1 MSDPYNL
8 YQTQKRCL
16 DHTEGTKST
25 PVFDQLMKN
34 DAKSSKKLTDD
45 LCKNLTTLLIDDEKC
60 DMANIIC
67 GLGSTSACESN
78 HARIINR
85 NIHVKGLTF
94 LTSIWPQ
101 FDLELILIWPLLGR
115 NANQYPKW
123 FLRSKNVPRFNN
135 AKYWVWRFGPGTV
148 TRNQP
153 SEPEFADCEGHKA
166 NKKVAR

>member
-34 DAKSSKKLTDD
+34 DAKSGKKLTDD
-45 LCKNLTTLLIDDEKC
+45 LCKNLTTLLIGDEKC

-85 NIHVKGLTF
+85 NIHVKGMN
-94 LTSIWPQ
+94 SI
-101 FDLELILIWPLLGR
+101 
-115 NANQYPKW
+115 
-123 FLRSKNVPRFNN
+123 
-135 AKYWVWRFGPGTV
+135 
-148 TRNQP
+148 
-153 SEPEFADCEGHKA
+153 
-166 NKKVAR
+166 